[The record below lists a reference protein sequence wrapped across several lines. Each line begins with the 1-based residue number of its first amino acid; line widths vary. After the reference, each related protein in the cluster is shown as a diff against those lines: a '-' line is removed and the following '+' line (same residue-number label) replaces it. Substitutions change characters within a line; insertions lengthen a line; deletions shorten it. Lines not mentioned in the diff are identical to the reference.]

1 MKKLLKNTIALAA
14 LLTLSTTAFP
24 AFASE
29 VNSPLGSA
37 EKVLVAKRRIS
48 RRRNRFRRTRCSTV
62 RRNRRWLYQRCR
74 RYSCFRRGRRGRV
87 RCRLVSSWRR
97 RIRRN
102 SRRISTGEIPRTSGR
117 FSRGEIPRT
126 SGRIWRRD

>member
-37 EKVLVAKRRIS
+37 EEVLVAQRIS
-48 RRRNRFRRTRCSTV
+48 RRRNRFRRTRCTTV

-74 RYSCFRRGRRGRV
+74 RYSCFRRGRR